1 LPFSIVALPKIDF
14 MKTLFNWF
22 QKGTRFVLICVLGL
36 SLCLGIQS
44 QALAALP
51 GGNAVTDARSLLRL
65 ALPIENE
72 SIRQIQSNIED
83 IGTQIRAR
91 RWNAIN
97 NDVAKATTLL
107 TRHRDELVASVA
119 PKNQS
124 NAQELVAKIETGLQD
139 LKAIAETKDGENLV
153 MTKNHLLDDIG
164 TLEAAMVGDFPFE
177 IPAEYQNLPQL
188 KGRATIAL
196 ETNKGKVTMVADGYN
211 APITA
216 GNFVDLVQRGFY
228 NGLPFTRAEESYV
241 LQTGDPEGQEVGF
254 VDPTTGKYRSI
265 PLEIMVQGD
274 KKPTYGI
281 TLEDA
286 GRYLEKPVLPFSAYG
301 TVALA
306 NPSDDP
312 NGGSSQFF
320 FLLFD
325 GELTPAGANLLD
337 GRYAVFGYVIDG
349 QEVLGELRPGD
360 KIVSAKVINGAE
372 NFVKP
377 KKA

>member
-1 LPFSIVALPKIDF
+1 
-14 MKTLFNWF
+14 MKTLVNWF
-22 QKGTRFVLICVLGL
+22 QKGTRFVLVCVLGL
-36 SLCLGIQS
+36 LLCLGIQP
-44 QALAALP
+44 QVQAALP

-72 SIRQIQSNIED
+72 SIRQIQSSIED

-119 PKNQS
+119 PKNQAS
-124 NAQELVAKIETGLQD
+124 AQELVATIETGLQD

-153 MTKNHLLDDIG
+153 ITKNHLLDDIG
-164 TLEAAMVGDFPFE
+164 TLEAAMVGDFPFAV
-177 IPAEYQNLPQL
+177 PAEYQNSPQL

-211 APITA
+211 APVTA

-306 NPSDDP
+306 VPGDDP

-337 GRYAVFGYVIDG
+337 GRYAVFGYVIEG

-377 KKA
+377 QKA

>member
-1 LPFSIVALPKIDF
+1 
-14 MKTLFNWF
+14 MKTLRYRLK
-22 QKGTRFVLICVLGL
+22 KGTQVVLTIALGML
-36 SLCLGIQS
+36 FCFSIQLQS
-44 QALAALP
+44 FAALP
-51 GGNAVTDARSLLRL
+51 PGNAVTDARAILRL
-65 ALPIENE
+65 ALPIQNE

-83 IGTQIRAR
+83 IGTQVRAR

-97 NDVAKATTLL
+97 GDVAKANTIFTRNRETLI
-107 TRHRDELVASVA
+107 ASVA
-119 PKNQS
+119 AKNQS
-124 NAQELVAKIETGLQD
+124 RAQELVEKIDQD
-139 LKAIAETKDGENLV
+139 LQELKTVAETKNGDNLV
-153 MTKNHLLDDIG
+153 LSKNQLLDAIG
-164 TLEAAMVGDFPFE
+164 NLEAAMVGEFPYE
-177 IPAEYQNLPQL
+177 VPVQYSNLPQL
-188 KGRATIAL
+188 KGRATIEI

-211 APITA
+211 APVTA

-241 LQTGDPEGQEVGF
+241 LQTGDPEGQEAGF
-254 VDPTTGKYRSI
+254 VDPTTGKYRAI

-274 KKPTYGI
+274 SKPTYGI

-286 GRYLEKPVLPFSAYG
+286 GRYTEKPVLPFSAYG
-301 TVALA
+301 TVAMA
-306 NPSDDP
+306 TPGDNP

-337 GRYAVFGYVIDG
+337 GRYGVFGYVVDG
-349 QEVLGELRPGD
+349 QDVLGEIRPGD
-360 KIVSAKVINGAE
+360 KMISAKVISGVE